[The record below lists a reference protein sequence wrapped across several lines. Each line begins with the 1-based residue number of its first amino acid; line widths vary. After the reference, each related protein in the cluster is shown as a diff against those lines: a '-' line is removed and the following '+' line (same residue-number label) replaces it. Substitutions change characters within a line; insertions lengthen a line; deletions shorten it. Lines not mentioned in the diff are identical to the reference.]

1 MPCCVGLPGLSIL
14 VLSWSVPCSAVPC
27 PVVRRCVVCGLW
39 SLFEIY
45 DVSRQS
51 STLQM
56 VQGREIDEAD
66 LRSRMPRYLGTYD
79 WKR

>member
-1 MPCCVGLPGLSIL
+1 MCRAALDFLAYLFWSCPGLCRAL
-14 VLSWSVPCSAVPC
+14 PCRVPWSA
-27 PVVRRCVVCGLW
+27 GLW
-39 SLFEIY
+39 SVFEIY

-66 LRSRMPRYLGTYD
+66 LSSRMPRYLGTYD